1 MTVPYAVPAEASPMM
16 RTQIYLTK
24 SEYHFLQTEA
34 RKRKEPM
41 AAVIRSLVD
50 EKMAL
55 PDDVWTNNPMLRP
68 TPVEPGWNPP
78 EDAAINHDHYLY
90 GSSKKWIKVKR
101 QWVAAPPLPDD
112 YFDNDASYEDY
123 NRKVRALEKAR

>member
-1 MTVPYAVPAEASPMM
+1 MM
-16 RTQIYLTK
+16 RTQIYLTRG
-24 SEYHFLQTEA
+24 EYHFLQAEA

-68 TPVEPGWNPP
+68 TPVEPG
-78 EDAAINHDHYLY
+78 D
-90 GSSKKWIKVKR
+90 
-101 QWVAAPPLPDD
+101 
-112 YFDNDASYEDY
+112 
-123 NRKVRALEKAR
+123 RKSVV